1 MEDYFSTSPWKL
13 RVSPRT
19 SGFNIVFIWSDHLL
33 LVRTGDGF
41 IINKVQALCLVD
53 GKSFGESIGVLKSEI
68 LDMIVVGTKE

>member
-19 SGFNIVFIWSDHLL
+19 SGFNIVFIWSDYLL

-53 GKSFGESIGVLKSEI
+53 GKSFGESS
-68 LDMIVVGTKE
+68 MRF